1 MKNSDEK
8 KIDRLNGPEIVF
20 RNITK
25 DYPNGVRALD
35 NVSFR
40 VAPGEFAF
48 LMGHSGSG
56 KSSLIRLLM
65 MEERPTEGSIT
76 VGNIRLSDIKD
87 SGIPYYRREVG
98 VVFQDFRIILGRSVY
113 ENIASA
119 MEMLGE
125 PKKKIDD
132 RVDTVLDT
140 VGILSKK
147 NEKAMHLSG
156 GELQRVAIARAI
168 VLLPGLIIA
177 DEPTGNLDPETAT
190 NIVALL
196 KEISLTGTAV
206 VMSTHNIPMLDKF
219 PGIVYQCEES
229 HIKEITQEYNHTKS

>member
-177 DEPTGNLDPETAT
+177 DEPTGNLDPE
-190 NIVALL
+190 NSKEIMRLL
-196 KEISLTGTAV
+196 KEINNMGATVLVA
-206 VMSTHNIPMLDKF
+206 THEA
-219 PGIVYQCEES
+219 GIVENSGQRVISLAHGMRQFTE
-229 HIKEITQEYNHTKS
+229 

>member
-1 MKNSDEK
+1 MKNSEEK
-8 KIDRLNGPEIVF
+8 RIDRLNGPEIVF
-20 RNITK
+20 RNVTK

-113 ENIASA
+113 ENIACA

-125 PKKKIDD
+125 PKKRIDE
-132 RVDTVLDT
+132 RVDAVLDT
-140 VGILSKK
+140 VGILAKK

-177 DEPTGNLDPETAT
+177 DEPTGNLDPESDSA
-190 NIVALL
+190 
-196 KEISLTGTAV
+196 
-206 VMSTHNIPMLDKF
+206 
-219 PGIVYQCEES
+219 
-229 HIKEITQEYNHTKS
+229 

>member
-1 MKNSDEK
+1 MKNSEEK
-8 KIDRLNGPEIVF
+8 RIDRLNGPEIVF
-20 RNITK
+20 RNVTK

-76 VGNIRLSDIKD
+76 VGNIRLSDIKY

-113 ENIASA
+113 ENIACA

-125 PKKKIDD
+125 PKKRIDE
-132 RVDTVLDT
+132 RVDAVLDT
-140 VGILSKK
+140 VGILAKK

-177 DEPTGNLDPETAT
+177 DEPTGNLDPE
-190 NIVALL
+190 NSMEIMRLL
-196 KEISLTGTAV
+196 KEINNMGATVLVA
-206 VMSTHNIPMLDKF
+206 THEA
-219 PGIVYQCEES
+219 GIVENSGQRVISLS
-229 HIKEITQEYNHTKS
+229 HGMRQFTE

>member
-1 MKNSDEK
+1 MKNSEEK
-8 KIDRLNGPEIVF
+8 RIDRLNGPEIVF
-20 RNITK
+20 RNVTK

-113 ENIASA
+113 ENIACA

-125 PKKKIDD
+125 PKKRIDE
-132 RVDTVLDT
+132 RVDAVLDT
-140 VGILSKK
+140 VGILAKK

-177 DEPTGNLDPETAT
+177 AEPTGNLDPE
-190 NIVALL
+190 NSMEIMRLL
-196 KEISLTGTAV
+196 KEINNMGATVLVA
-206 VMSTHNIPMLDKF
+206 THEA
-219 PGIVYQCEES
+219 GIVENSGQRVISLS
-229 HIKEITQEYNHTKS
+229 HGMRQFTE

>member
-1 MKNSDEK
+1 MKNSEEK
-8 KIDRLNGPEIVF
+8 RIDRLNGPEIVF
-20 RNITK
+20 RNVTK

-65 MEERPTEGSIT
+65 MEERPTDGSIT

-113 ENIASA
+113 ENIACA

-125 PKKKIDD
+125 PKKRIDE
-132 RVDTVLDT
+132 RVDAVLDT
-140 VGILSKK
+140 VGILAKK

-177 DEPTGNLDPETAT
+177 DEPTGNLDPE
-190 NIVALL
+190 NSMEIMRLL
-196 KEISLTGTAV
+196 KEINNMGATVLVA
-206 VMSTHNIPMLDKF
+206 THEA
-219 PGIVYQCEES
+219 GIVENSGQRVISLS
-229 HIKEITQEYNHTKS
+229 HGMRQFTE

>member
-1 MKNSDEK
+1 MKNSEEK
-8 KIDRLNGPEIVF
+8 RIDRLNGPEIVF
-20 RNITK
+20 RNVTK

-113 ENIASA
+113 ENIACA

-125 PKKKIDD
+125 PKKRIDE
-132 RVDTVLDT
+132 RVDAVLDT
-140 VGILSKK
+140 VGILAKK

-177 DEPTGNLDPETAT
+177 DEPTGNLDPENSMEIMRLLNEINNMGAT
-190 NIVALL
+190 VLVATHEAGIV
-196 KEISLTGTAV
+196 ENSGQRVISL
-206 VMSTHNIPMLDKF
+206 
-219 PGIVYQCEES
+219 S
-229 HIKEITQEYNHTKS
+229 HGMRQFTE

>member
-1 MKNSDEK
+1 MKNSEEK
-8 KIDRLNGPEIVF
+8 RIDRLNGPEIVF
-20 RNITK
+20 RNVTK

-65 MEERPTEGSIT
+65 MEERPTDGSIT

-113 ENIASA
+113 ENIACA

-125 PKKKIDD
+125 PKKRIDE
-132 RVDTVLDT
+132 RVDAVLDT
-140 VGILSKK
+140 VGILAKK

-177 DEPTGNLDPETAT
+177 VEPTGNLDPE
-190 NIVALL
+190 NSMEIMRLL
-196 KEISLTGTAV
+196 KEINNMGATVLVA
-206 VMSTHNIPMLDKF
+206 THEA
-219 PGIVYQCEES
+219 GIVENSGQRVISLS
-229 HIKEITQEYNHTKS
+229 HGMRQFTE

>member
-1 MKNSDEK
+1 MKNSEEK
-8 KIDRLNGPEIVF
+8 RIDRLNGPEIVF
-20 RNITK
+20 RNVTK

-113 ENIASA
+113 ENIACA

-125 PKKKIDD
+125 PKKRIDE
-132 RVDTVLDT
+132 RVDAVLDT
-140 VGILSKK
+140 VGILAKK

-177 DEPTGNLDPETAT
+177 DEPTGNLDPE
-190 NIVALL
+190 NSMEIMRLL
-196 KEISLTGTAV
+196 KEINNMGATVLVA
-206 VMSTHNIPMLDKF
+206 THEA
-219 PGIVYQCEES
+219 GIVENSGQRVISLS
-229 HIKEITQEYNHTKS
+229 HGMRQFTE

>member
-1 MKNSDEK
+1 
-8 KIDRLNGPEIVF
+8 
-20 RNITK
+20 
-25 DYPNGVRALD
+25 
-35 NVSFR
+35 
-40 VAPGEFAF
+40 
-48 LMGHSGSG
+48 
-56 KSSLIRLLM
+56 M

-113 ENIASA
+113 ENIACA

-125 PKKKIDD
+125 PKKRIDE
-132 RVDTVLDT
+132 RVDAVLDT
-140 VGILSKK
+140 VGILAKK

-177 DEPTGNLDPETAT
+177 DEPTGNLDPE
-190 NIVALL
+190 NSMEIMRLL
-196 KEISLTGTAV
+196 KEINNMGATVLVA
-206 VMSTHNIPMLDKF
+206 THEA
-219 PGIVYQCEES
+219 GIVENSGQRVISLS
-229 HIKEITQEYNHTKS
+229 HGMRQFTE

>member
-25 DYPNGVRALD
+25 DYPNGVRAHD

-177 DEPTGNLDPETAT
+177 DEPTGNLDPE
-190 NIVALL
+190 NSKEIMRLL
-196 KEISLTGTAV
+196 KEINNMGATVLVA
-206 VMSTHNIPMLDKF
+206 THEA
-219 PGIVYQCEES
+219 GIVENSGQRVISLAHGMRQFTE
-229 HIKEITQEYNHTKS
+229 